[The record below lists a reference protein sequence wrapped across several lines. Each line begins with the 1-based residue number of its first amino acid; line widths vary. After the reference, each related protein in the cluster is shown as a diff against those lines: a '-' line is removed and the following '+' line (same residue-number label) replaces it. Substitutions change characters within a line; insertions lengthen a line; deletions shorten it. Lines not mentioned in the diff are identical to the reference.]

1 MNDIQTIREKKEL
14 LDLSIKAKNHIE
26 KKNVLK
32 ILEITKNEFIPYVDE
47 ISKITKINND
57 LLIEFLNDFIELFSS
72 NMSKINDKY
81 K

>member
-32 ILEITKNEFIPYVDE
+32 ILEITKNEFIPYLDE

-57 LLIEFLNDFIELFSS
+57 LLIDFLNDFIELFSN
-72 NMSKINDKY
+72 NMSKINDKH